1 MFYEH
6 VCAGRLAPR
15 VFVNSCQRPSDENIT
30 DIVVMCLYQIRS
42 KDIHCHLMVSDLNIV
57 LVHVCVQR

>member
-15 VFVNSCQRPSDENIT
+15 VLSTVVKDPRMKTSQT
-30 DIVVMCLYQIRS
+30 KVVMCLYQIRS
-42 KDIHCHLMVSDLNIV
+42 KDVHCHLMVSDLNIA
-57 LVHVCVQR
+57 LVHVRVQR

>member
-30 DIVVMCLYQIRS
+30 DIS
-42 KDIHCHLMVSDLNIV
+42 SDVPLSD
-57 LVHVCVQR
+57 